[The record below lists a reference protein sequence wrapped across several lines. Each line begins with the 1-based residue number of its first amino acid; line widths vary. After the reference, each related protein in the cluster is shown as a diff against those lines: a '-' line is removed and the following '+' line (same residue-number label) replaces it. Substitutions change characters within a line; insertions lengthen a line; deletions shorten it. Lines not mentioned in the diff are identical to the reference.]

1 MRGEFF
7 LGQRTFELR
16 NMEIPELGSGEVLVR
31 VGACGICGTDV
42 HIYEGGKGSAEV
54 HPPVVLGHEIAGVVE
69 RIGADVTTVSVG
81 DHVAL
86 DPNMYCNTCRA
97 CRMGKKQACSHLE
110 AIGVTQN
117 GGFADYCVVPQAQ
130 CYTVDKAI
138 PLEHAALAEPIA
150 CCLHGIDRANIQPG
164 SVVCVIGGGAIG
176 LIMVQLAKLA
186 GAATVVLSEP
196 NAMRREIGL
205 KVGADLTVDPIN
217 EDLAKRLQDV
227 TQSDGADVVIECVGN
242 LIATQQAFAA
252 AGSCATILLFSVPKP
267 DSEAKLPLDD
277 VFKKE
282 WTIVGSLINPDTHK
296 RAVELLNHGRLQLS
310 PLITHAYP
318 LGKLE
323 EAIHMQMKDE
333 SIKVIMKPDLSEPLV
348 F

>member
-7 LGQRTFELR
+7 LGQKAFELR
-16 NMEIPELGSGEVLVR
+16 DMERPVLGKKEVLVR
-31 VGACGICGTDV
+31 VAACGICGTDV

-69 RIGADVTTVSVG
+69 QTGADVTAVSVG

-110 AIGVTQN
+110 AVGVTRD
-117 GGFADYCVVPQAQ
+117 GGFADYCVVPQEQ
-130 CYTVDKAI
+130 CYVVDKAV
-138 PLEHAALAEPIA
+138 PLEQAALAEPLA

-176 LIMVQLAKLA
+176 LIMVQLARLS

-205 KVGADLTVDPIN
+205 QVGADLAIDPMS
-217 EDLAKRLQDV
+217 EDLAGRLKEL

-242 LIATQQAFAA
+242 LVATQQAFEA

-267 DSEAKLPLDD
+267 GSQAKLPLDD

-296 RAVELLNHGRLQLS
+296 RAVELLNSGRLRLA

-318 LGKLE
+318 LGMLE

-333 SIKVIMKPDLSEPLV
+333 SIKVIVKPDMEKPMV